1 MPAWIGSVHVL
12 GKLQATERR
21 KMLFVEQREMPLK
34 NARQLISSLPK
45 EEGGSH
51 CESRS
56 SAAWEPGT
64 RSEEEAR

>member
-1 MPAWIGSVHVL
+1 
-12 GKLQATERR
+12 
-21 KMLFVEQREMPLK
+21 MLFVEQREMPLK

-56 SAAWEPGT
+56 SIMWEPGT
-64 RSEEEAR
+64 RAAEEAKHGIEYVRRVLILRRF